1 MTSKLLPQPPAHGP
15 LGRTRPQEF
24 SLGHGHCSPLP
35 LPEGAPTCPAP
46 VTACQGPSACSKPF
60 PCVEVGFVCSVQ
72 ACAAAS
78 AGVSG
83 LGPPPPSLSR
93 HWHRLTRLEGQ
104 GEIWG
109 PVPQQGH
116 LEKQAALSFLPRQ
129 PLPPAFPGASII
141 SWRKLCSNES
151 YLSPSPS
158 REHGAHSWDQET
170 DRRDGEQGA
179 EHLSASGRHS
189 LSPPPHSRPGT
200 SRPPSKP
207 ARPCAQGSGRP
218 VPVPPPPCP
227 MPSTLPSCPCVSP
240 VTYL

>member
-35 LPEGAPTCPAP
+35 PPEGAPTCPAP

-78 AGVSG
+78 AGVSV

-116 LEKQAALSFLPRQ
+116 LEKQAALSFLPCQ

-170 DRRDGEQGA
+170 DRRDGEQGVEPRCQA
-179 EHLSASGRHS
+179 DPRRARATEEGRT
-189 LSPPPHSRPGT
+189 R
-200 SRPPSKP
+200 
-207 ARPCAQGSGRP
+207 GRP
-218 VPVPPPPCP
+218 EVGADTLAAPDAKAEAPILCPPDAKN
-227 MPSTLPSCPCVSP
+227 
-240 VTYL
+240 